1 MRYFAKHTNNLPRL
15 KYVLPAPR
23 RSACWNDKSL
33 KERLVR
39 SKLKSPNKI
48 APGNYKCGSKL
59 CQICDIISLEN
70 EFTDRW
76 KNKHIRPVLIWTA
89 TVIV

>member
-1 MRYFAKHTNNLPRL
+1 MRYFAKHTSKLPRL
-15 KYVLPAPR
+15 KYVLSAPR
-23 RSACWNDKSL
+23 IVTFWNDKSL

-39 SKLKSPNKI
+39 SKLKNPNKI

-70 EFTDRW
+70 EFTDRC
-76 KNKHIRPVLIWTA
+76 KNKHVRPILIWIA